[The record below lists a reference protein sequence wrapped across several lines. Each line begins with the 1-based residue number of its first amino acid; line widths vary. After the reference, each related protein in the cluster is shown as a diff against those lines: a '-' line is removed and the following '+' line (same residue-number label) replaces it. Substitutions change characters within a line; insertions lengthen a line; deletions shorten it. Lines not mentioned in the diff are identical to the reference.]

1 MVYNNNTLII
11 YKSQNFFQSQ
21 THALHELD
29 DLVSDDVIFSKAT
42 TEYFM
47 EENPSAPPHGRCDA
61 ETPPLCVAA
70 PCGGPERDRD
80 SNLPLAHVVAVCPT
94 LGSDGAMAPYPTL
107 PASAAPRERT
117 GAHTTSHT
125 K

>member
-42 TEYFM
+42 IFYSVTTTEI
-47 EENPSAPPHGRCDA
+47 
-61 ETPPLCVAA
+61 VAA
-70 PCGGPERDRD
+70 RVITA
-80 SNLPLAHVVAVCPT
+80 LLAVT
-94 LGSDGAMAPYPTL
+94 L
-107 PASAAPRERT
+107 AAP
-117 GAHTTSHT
+117 A
-125 K
+125 